1 MNRGTSERAIITSA
15 LVVAIVYGYRRL
27 EEATE
32 PGVSVGRLLGA
43 GNPVS
48 FAAWA
53 TAWGTVFFMLTV
65 AAEIMPGPA
74 GAFAILT
81 ATSDVLVNGRQLF
94 GDLARQTNP
103 AAQTAAHAPG
113 AQKAAAQTKGKK

>member
-1 MNRGTSERAIITSA
+1 MNRESAETAIMTSA
-15 LVVAIVYGYRRL
+15 LVVAIIYGYRRL

-32 PGVSVGRLLGA
+32 PGLSVGRLVGA
-43 GNPVS
+43 GSPVN

-53 TAWGTVFFMLTV
+53 TAWGTVFFMLALT
-65 AAEIMPGPA
+65 AELAPGPA

-94 GDLARQTNP
+94 GDLAKQTTGAP
-103 AAQTAAHAPG
+103 QSAPQAPQAATKPQS
-113 AQKAAAQTKGKK
+113 QTKG